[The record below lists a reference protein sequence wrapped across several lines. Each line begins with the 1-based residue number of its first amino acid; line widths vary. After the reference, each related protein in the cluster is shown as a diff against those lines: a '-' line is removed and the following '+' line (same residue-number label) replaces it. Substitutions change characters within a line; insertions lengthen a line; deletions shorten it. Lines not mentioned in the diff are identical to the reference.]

1 MGIGIHAVIPLRIT
15 IRNIILGV
23 VLAMVIL
30 WLVAPSEARVMAR
43 IFLQAKV
50 HVLVSSDPF
59 IDIRLRDKVYP
70 VAASAIVEHPEVLK
84 VVRPFFWSWASLAIV
99 LASLLQVGHWVVI
112 RRRMHQWQQIMGNAG
127 AMSMPVS
134 QHARVWMGA
143 GPSNP
148 MPPPQNPPAATP
160 PQVIVI
166 PVATRDQEEHRPRSV
181 NHVIDVEA
189 QEIPRLGHEEPKP
202 NGGDRS

>member
-1 MGIGIHAVIPLRIT
+1 MGIGIHAVIPLRVT

-23 VLAMVIL
+23 VLAIVIL
-30 WLVAPSEARVMAR
+30 WLVAPVEARVMAR

-50 HVLVSSDPF
+50 HVLVSRDPF

-84 VVRPFFWSWASLAIV
+84 VVRPFFWSWLSLAIV

-112 RRRMHQWQQIMGNAG
+112 RRRMHQWQRIMGNAG

-134 QHARVWMGA
+134 QHARVWMGS
-143 GPSNP
+143 GPCTPVPSQ
-148 MPPPQNPPAATP
+148 MEVPAAAQS
-160 PQVIVI
+160 QVIVI
-166 PVATRDQEEHRPRSV
+166 PVTTRERGEDPPKLAE
-181 NHVIDVEA
+181 NIIDVEA
-189 QEIPRLGHEEPKP
+189 KEIPRLGREEQKP